1 VEQQASEL
9 GSACRSCYS
18 NSFNFI
24 QKKET
29 ERVSE
34 HRIFVTCFT
43 PKLRTPRGRATRSPL
58 EQRLLRHG
66 AVGRAG

>member
-1 VEQQASEL
+1 MEQQASEL
-9 GSACRSCYS
+9 GSACRSFYS
-18 NSFNFI
+18 NAFNCI
-24 QKKET
+24 QKQQG
-29 ERVSE
+29 ERVGE
-34 HRIFVTCFT
+34 RPIFVTYFT